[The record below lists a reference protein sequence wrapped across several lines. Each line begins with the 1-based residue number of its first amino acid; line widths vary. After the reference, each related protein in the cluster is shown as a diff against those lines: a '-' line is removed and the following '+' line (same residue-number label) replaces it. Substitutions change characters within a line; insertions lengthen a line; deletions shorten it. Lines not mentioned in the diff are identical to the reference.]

1 LEGETQHEEWT
12 KVKHVPTARVVAV
25 FDGSWRGKIRWRKV
39 SSSAPSPAASRSYL
53 VFDTATIPSAGAE
66 YTTLIDLAV
75 LRAIP
80 KTVRPIERQLP
91 YESRKLW
98 KDVTRNLT
106 EKKYSEATKEKVQ
119 IEQRQRDVA
128 AERKRKSIECV
139 EFFLLLAFLGG

>member
-1 LEGETQHEEWT
+1 M
-12 KVKHVPTARVVAV
+12 
-25 FDGSWRGKIRWRKV
+25 
-39 SSSAPSPAASRSYL
+39 SSSSAAPSPAASRSYL
-53 VFDTATIPSAGAE
+53 MFDAPTIPSAGAE

-91 YESRKLW
+91 HESRKLW

-139 EFFLLLAFLGG
+139 DFFFFLRFLAVEGKQQVYSPVL